1 MLTLSDTPRAF
12 PLGTSAV
19 GSLATSRSKFT
30 IILEIIVSLS
40 IKNIFAYQTL
50 KKILFKLDPE
60 TAHTLAGLGLRFS
73 AVCPPLNKYLTGHY
87 FVTHPSL
94 KQNIFGR
101 TFENPVG
108 LGAGFDKNGQY
119 IKAMPTLGMG
129 FTEIGTVTPKPQE
142 GNPKPRLFRLIDI
155 ESIQNAM
162 GFNNKGSYYM
172 LQRLKKITFFDYP
185 IGINIGKNKVT
196 PENEALHDYELLFKA
211 FKDYGDYVVINISSP
226 NTPGL
231 RDLQNESFIKAIFA
245 MGKEITSKPILLK
258 IAPDMTAEDAVTLC
272 NTAVEAGAD
281 GIIAT
286 NTTIDYA
293 LTDSPYKKDFGG
305 MSGAVLTEKSYQLFR
320 AIGKELYGKTLL
332 ISVGGI
338 DSAEEA
344 YKRIKAGASLVQV
357 YSMLVY
363 RGPTLIKEINEGII
377 QLLKKDGYTHISQ
390 AIGAD
395 WK

>member
-1 MLTLSDTPRAF
+1 M
-12 PLGTSAV
+12 
-19 GSLATSRSKFT
+19 
-30 IILEIIVSLS
+30 LEITVSLFS
-40 IKNIFAYQTL
+40 YQTL

-60 TAHTLAGLGLRFS
+60 TAHTLAGFGLRFA
-73 AVCPPLNKYLTGHY
+73 AVCPPLNTALTKHY
-87 FVTHPSL
+87 FIKHPSL
-94 KQNIFGR
+94 QQRIFGR
-101 TFENPVG
+101 TFLNPVG

-119 IKAMPTLGMG
+119 IKSMPTLGMA

-172 LQRLKKITFFDYP
+172 LQRLKKISFFDYP
-185 IGINIGKNKVT
+185 IGINIGKNKLT
-196 PENEALHDYELLFKA
+196 PENEALNDYELLFKA
-211 FKDYGDYVVINISSP
+211 FKNYGDYVVINISSP

-245 MGKEITSKPILLK
+245 MGKQITSKPILLK
-258 IAPDMTAEDAVTLC
+258 IAPDMTPEDAILLC

-286 NTTIDYA
+286 NTTIDYE

-305 MSGAVLTEKSYQLFR
+305 LSGGVLTEKSYQLFR

-363 RGPTLIKEINEGII
+363 KGPTLIKEINEGLID
-377 QLLKKDGYTHISQ
+377 LLKKDGYSHISE
-390 AIGAD
+390 AIGSD